1 MRGSP
6 LVESVP
12 TPALEGAT
20 EADADLLPLIADSLH
35 GIEAVFDGA
44 LRLLWIGPSIE
55 GLSGWSAADC
65 LRAADALELLI
76 DDSDLAFCRNAAA
89 QVLATGE
96 AHDFE
101 LRLAARDGGRR
112 WLLMHWRR
120 RCDGRGHALL
130 RLSAED
136 IQSRKQTEYA
146 LLETVAELRRAQ
158 ALQEH
163 YLLRSSEERQRLA
176 ALLNLI
182 RLGIIFID
190 RDRRVLYCNRAMIE
204 IWRYP
209 VDANLIGVRD
219 EALQRS
225 ALPLLVDGEGY
236 VAHIAEIAR
245 SRRRE
250 SAPYELHFRDGR
262 IVTARSALVAPGDGG
277 GRPIGR
283 VWIYEDVTA
292 ARRASAQLEELAV
305 RDPLTNLYNRR
316 RFHEEL
322 ERFIAEASRRRVE
335 VGLLMFDLDGFKP
348 INDAFGHQAGDEV
361 LVALAE
367 GVGRIV
373 RRNEMFFRL
382 GGDEFAVL
390 VQDAD
395 PQALTGLANRL
406 GSAVAS
412 REFRFGGTRAGV
424 TASIGIARYP
434 TNACDSASL
443 VAAADEAMYAA
454 KAGGRNRWA
463 RSARPVG
470 ESARMPLPDSEEPHS
485 KED

>member
-1 MRGSP
+1 MSARGRP
-6 LVESVP
+6 LPESA
-12 TPALEGAT
+12 PASA
-20 EADADLLPLIADSLH
+20 ANLLPLIADSLH
-35 GIEAVFDGA
+35 GIEAVFGGD
-44 LRLLWIGPSIE
+44 LRLLWISPSIE
-55 GLSGWSAADC
+55 GLSGWSAAEC
-65 LRAADALELLI
+65 LQAPDALALLI

-89 QVLATGE
+89 QVLANGE
-96 AHDFE
+96 AQDFE
-101 LRLAARDGGRR
+101 LRLAGRDGSRC

-120 RCDGRGHALL
+120 RVADDGRALL

-163 YLLRSSEERQRLA
+163 YLRRSSEERQRLA

-182 RLGIIFID
+182 RQGIIFID
-190 RDRRVLYCNRAMIE
+190 RDRRVLYCNRAMLE

-209 VDANLIGVRD
+209 ANANLVGVRD

-245 SRRRE
+245 TRQRE

-262 IVTARSALVAPGDGG
+262 IITARSALVAPGDGG
-277 GRPIGR
+277 RAIGR

-322 ERFIAEASRRRVE
+322 ERFIAEAARRRVE

-361 LVALAE
+361 LVALAQ

-373 RRNEMFFRL
+373 RRNEMFCRV

-395 PQALTGLANRL
+395 PQALAGLASRL
-406 GSAVAS
+406 GRAVAAQA
-412 REFRFGGTRAGV
+412 FHFDGCLAGV

-434 TNACDSASL
+434 VNALDGASL
-443 VAAADEAMYAA
+443 VAAADEAMYVA

-463 RSARPVG
+463 RSARPVD
-470 ESARMPLPDSEEPHS
+470 ESARMPARDSDEPHS
-485 KED
+485 RED